1 MLEMKTD
8 KKGKAK
14 VRHRGGW
21 TPMKAPDGRAVMEP
35 VSAPQ
40 QPAAAPAPAQAPAP
54 AEAPAPA
61 PAPAPPPMP
70 EEDEHGELPFK
81 LLKGPQGFGINIDD
95 RGVVIGYTGTGG
107 PAELAGVPVGTLL
120 VRVNG
125 ESTGSDFIAG
135 DSE

>member
-40 QPAAAPAPAQAPAP
+40 QPATAPAPASAVAF
-54 AEAPAPA
+54 AAK
-61 PAPAPPPMP
+61 
-70 EEDEHGELPFK
+70 LP
-81 LLKGPQGFGINIDD
+81 
-95 RGVVIGYTGTGG
+95 
-107 PAELAGVPVGTLL
+107 
-120 VRVNG
+120 
-125 ESTGSDFIAG
+125 
-135 DSE
+135 